1 MKILVSILLF
11 VSFVF
16 GAVDINTASKKELMS
31 LSGIGAIKAEA
42 IMEYRITNC
51 FDSIQ
56 ELSEVKGI
64 GVKTIEK
71 IETT

>member
-1 MKILVSILLF
+1 MLLKSSISSIF
-11 VSFVF
+11 SQ
-16 GAVDINTASKKELMS
+16 
-31 LSGIGAIKAEA
+31 SGIGAIKAEA